1 MIKPGGTDGG
11 AIKFLFGLVLSIV
24 GVYLLIDS
32 VRFTTGHSGLIS
44 GMMHGRRGGGG
55 GGGGMGE
62 TTSMGVLFV
71 PLFIGVA
78 ALFFD
83 AKKTWA
89 WVVTWIGVAILI
101 VDILSR
107 IRPYMNTK
115 GSHLIIMLVMI
126 AGGLGLMLKAY
137 TDNRS
142 SKGSDS
148 SDSGKKQVGG

>member
-11 AIKFLFGLVLSIV
+11 AIKFLFGLALSIV

-44 GMMHGRRGGGG
+44 GMMHGGR

-137 TDNRS
+137 TENRS
-142 SKGSDS
+142 SKGAASSDS
-148 SDSGKKQVGG
+148 SKKQVDG

>member
-11 AIKFLFGLVLSIV
+11 AIKFLFGLALSVV

-55 GGGGMGE
+55 GMGE

-83 AKKTWA
+83 ARKTWA

-137 TDNRS
+137 TENRS
-142 SKGSDS
+142 SKAGGS